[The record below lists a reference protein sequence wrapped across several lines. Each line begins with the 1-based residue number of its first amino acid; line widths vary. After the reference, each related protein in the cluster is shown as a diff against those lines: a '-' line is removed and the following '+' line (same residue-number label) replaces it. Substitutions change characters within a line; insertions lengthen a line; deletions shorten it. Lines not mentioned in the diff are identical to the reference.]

1 MTFFSDLTNLL
12 LNGMGSNLFHQSGN
26 LIAGIAPIF
35 QIGFGIYI
43 LLVAFNYYNKG
54 VDGSIIDLTKSSI
67 GWLIVIACAF
77 NAGQYARIADFAWNL
92 PEGLSGLLGNSEF
105 DASALDVIFDKFLD
119 TVAEIYEISA
129 ELGWTEI
136 SDKVAI
142 VVALPVIIV
151 CFTVLFAVIVA
162 FYMVA
167 KLSLAMVI
175 VIGPIF
181 IGAMLFPATRQWG
194 MNWIG
199 QILNYSV
206 TITFFTILAS
216 LALDFYKSHIQ
227 TALVTGVGIE
237 GTGWAAILFSALP
250 YYLLGTL
257 VFIIVSWNIPSI
269 ASALTGGAGAN
280 GFSRT
285 LANMARMSKG
295 MPPLPPGGGGS
306 KGGGSIGKG

>member
-92 PEGLSGLLGNSEF
+92 PESLSGLLGNSEF

-216 LALDFYKSHIQ
+216 LA
-227 TALVTGVGIE
+227 
-237 GTGWAAILFSALP
+237 
-250 YYLLGTL
+250 
-257 VFIIVSWNIPSI
+257 
-269 ASALTGGAGAN
+269 
-280 GFSRT
+280 
-285 LANMARMSKG
+285 
-295 MPPLPPGGGGS
+295 
-306 KGGGSIGKG
+306 